1 MGVQIPPGL
10 PNNVHRVAWTA
21 RGRDSMMN
29 KIKEFFRDVKVEIKK
44 VVYPSREELIGSTW
58 VVIITSIVISLFLG
72 IVDLG
77 LTKLVKIA
85 LR

>member
-1 MGVQIPPGL
+1 MI
-10 PNNVHRVAWTA
+10 NR
-21 RGRDSMMN
+21 
-29 KIKEFFRDVKVEIKK
+29 IKEFFKEVKVEIKK

-58 VVIITSIVISLFLG
+58 VVIFTAVVISVFLG

-77 LTKLVKIA
+77 LSRLVKIA

>member
-1 MGVQIPPGL
+1 MI
-10 PNNVHRVAWTA
+10 NR
-21 RGRDSMMN
+21 
-29 KIKEFFRDVKVEIKK
+29 IKEFFREVKVEIKK

-58 VVIITSIVISLFLG
+58 VVIVTSIVISVFLG

-77 LTKLVKIA
+77 LSKLVQVA